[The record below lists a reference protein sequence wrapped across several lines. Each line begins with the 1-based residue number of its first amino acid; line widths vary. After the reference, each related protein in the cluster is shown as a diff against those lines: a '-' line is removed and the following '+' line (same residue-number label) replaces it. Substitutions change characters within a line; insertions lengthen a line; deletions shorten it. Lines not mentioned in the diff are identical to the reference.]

1 MESDHIVKL
10 LLVDDRK
17 ENLLS
22 LEVILANRDYV
33 FVRANSGKEALK
45 ILMKERD
52 FAIILLDVQMPVMD
66 GFETAE
72 LIRSSET
79 LRNIPII
86 FLTASLNTPEHIF
99 KGYQSGAVDYM
110 LKPLS
115 SEILQAKVAVF
126 ADLHKKTKELKIQ
139 SKNLKMLN
147 SELEKRSSELS
158 RINQELEKF
167 AYVASHDMQEPLRT
181 ITSYIQLLEN
191 KLNPVLDEESKEFM
205 GFVVNASLR
214 MRSIIVDLLEYSRIN
229 KADKNF
235 DRVDCSDVL
244 RSVTDNLQKT
254 IQDNKA
260 KIDFNAL
267 PVLNANYN
275 QMVQLFQNL
284 IGNAIK
290 FKGAE
295 DPVVRISFKELEG
308 HYLFT
313 VEDNGMGIEQKYAN
327 KIFEVFQRL
336 HTSDQYPGTGIGL
349 AICMKIVEIHD
360 GRIWMTSELG
370 QGTRFYFTIGNN

>member
-313 VEDNGMGIEQKYAN
+313 VEDNGIGIEQKYAN